1 MNPQQAGQH
10 QKSSN
15 ILSLND
21 LMADDMSDAQ
31 KAKIFEVNTFKAML
45 FV

>member
-15 ILSLND
+15 ILGLND
-21 LMADDMSDAQ
+21 LIADDMSDAQ
-31 KAKIFEVNTFKAML
+31 KAKIFEVSPY
-45 FV
+45 